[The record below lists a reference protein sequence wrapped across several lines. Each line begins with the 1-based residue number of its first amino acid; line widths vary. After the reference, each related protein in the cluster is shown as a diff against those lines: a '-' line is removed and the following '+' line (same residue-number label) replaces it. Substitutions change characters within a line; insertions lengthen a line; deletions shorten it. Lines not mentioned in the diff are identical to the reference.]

1 MKKYLAL
8 VIIIT
13 LLSCEGKK
21 EIELPKADKT
31 IVADVQEHSPIYIFF
46 KVDGKDTIA
55 DVNRKNS
62 IVSTNWIFNIDKR
75 LPLRVVVPELIKLQ
89 AKKDGSM
96 HKNEAAENYFSYAN
110 DAKKTMAFLP
120 FTKVKYH
127 LYLPKVFRLGIIF
140 GKKEVACFGKETLI
154 FNYKTLTK
162 KQLADYITQ
171 IKDCKDKEITL
182 IFEKNYSYQKYVQYK
197 IDLLD
202 LIKNTDK
209 SLSNEEYVFNK
220 M

>member
-13 LLSCEGKK
+13 LFSCEGKK

-31 IVADVQEHSPIYIFF
+31 IVADVQEHSPIYLFF

-75 LPLRVVVPELIKLQ
+75 LPLRLVVPELIKLQ

-120 FTKVKYH
+120 FTKVKYVIGKPAMNELH
-127 LYLPKVFRLGIIF
+127 FGKHETINFYNQNIKKEELQNYINNLMVEHQSELLFSFDKNCSFDEYVKYKVFLNSLKI
-140 GKKEVACFGKETLI
+140 
-154 FNYKTLTK
+154 TK
-162 KQLADYITQ
+162 KGIT
-171 IKDCKDKEITL
+171 I
-182 IFEKNYSYQKYVQYK
+182 S
-197 IDLLD
+197 
-202 LIKNTDK
+202 NT
-209 SLSNEEYVFNK
+209 EYLY
-220 M
+220 